1 MILMDEMKI
10 QESLVW
16 DKQTGYLIG
25 FVDLGDTENTR
36 KLSLGQTHRLSY

>member
-1 MILMDEMKI
+1 MTLKI

-16 DKQTGYLIG
+16 YKHTGDLNG

-36 KLSLGQTHRLSY
+36 KFSLGQTHRLSY

>member
-16 DKQTGYLIG
+16 DKHTGELIG

-36 KLSLGQTHRLSY
+36 KFSLVQTHR